1 MQRARIDGTVVVA
14 SGHPSLQGWRI
25 LICQP
30 LEENGSDEG
39 EPVLALDELGAAL
52 HSEVVFTTDGSF
64 ARAEVN
70 DPRSPVRNT
79 ILALVD
85 EPRATEVAS

>member
-14 SGHPSLQGWRI
+14 SGHPSLKGWRI

-30 LEENGSDEG
+30 LAEDGSELG

-52 HSEVVFTTDGSF
+52 HTEVVFTTDGSF

-70 DPRSPVRNT
+70 DEHSPVRNS
-79 ILALVD
+79 IIALLD
-85 EPRATEVAS
+85 EAQPVEVAS

>member
-1 MQRARIDGTVVVA
+1 MQEARVDGTVVVA

-30 LEENGSDEG
+30 LAADGSDQG
-39 EPVLALDELGAAL
+39 EPVLSLDELGAGL
-52 HSEVVFTTDGSF
+52 HSEVIFTTDGSF
-64 ARAEVN
+64 AREEVN

-85 EPRATEVAS
+85 EPPSKEVAS